1 MWSCHLFVGSLISQ
15 PCGPGDEV
23 FLILTDEE
31 HETQRSAHRGP
42 QLAKERP
49 ESHIPICHSPSSG
62 SNYSVFLVYVLP
74 ETMQQ
79 SYIIFKWQIFLVL
92 TLAEDCGK
100 IYSKGKQRI
109 WHLQCPVTWGRVQW
123 TKNQPC
129 TANQVFSN
137 YLFSK
142 QLIRRK
148 FLRAPL
154 NFSSVHAIFTF
165 PLSCF
170 PSIFLPGVS

>member
-1 MWSCHLFVGSLISQ
+1 MPFICRISNLPTMRPRRWGFSYLNRWGTWDSKECTQ
-15 PCGPGDEV
+15 GAPASQR
-23 FLILTDEE
+23 
-31 HETQRSAHRGP
+31 ETWEP
-42 QLAKERP
+42 
-49 ESHIPICHSPSSG
+49 HSPSSG
-62 SNYSVFLVYVLP
+62 SNYSVFLVYALP

-100 IYSKGKQRI
+100 IYSKGNQRI
-109 WHLQCPVTWGRVQW
+109 WHLQCPVTWGRVQR

-129 TANQVFSN
+129 TAIQVFSN

-142 QLIRRK
+142 QLIRRM

-170 PSIFLPGVS
+170 PSIFLPGMS